1 VLRRQG
7 SALLECVSAAD
18 GVDAAQLPDAMP
30 PSLSASQRNT
40 VKYLR
45 ARVRRIAEELAV
57 APEILMSGA
66 DLELLLRDSEG
77 ATIVV
82 PERWLGWRA
91 DTVIAPLR
99 ACLEEAA

>member
-7 SALLECVSAAD
+7 AALLECVSAAD

-66 DLELLLRDSEG
+66 DLEMLLREAQKARRLWCPSAGLAG
-77 ATIVV
+77 ARI
-82 PERWLGWRA
+82 R
-91 DTVIAPLR
+91 
-99 ACLEEAA
+99 C